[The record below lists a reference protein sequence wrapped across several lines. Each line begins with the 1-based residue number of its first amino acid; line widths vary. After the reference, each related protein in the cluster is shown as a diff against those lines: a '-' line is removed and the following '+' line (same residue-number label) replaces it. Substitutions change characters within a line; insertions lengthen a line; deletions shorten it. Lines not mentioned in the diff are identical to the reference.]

1 MLEAKMKDA
10 ALLKLR
16 SDLRRLGLA
25 EEIER
30 ATSASG

>member
-16 SDLRRLGLA
+16 ADLDRYGLW
-25 EEIER
+25 
-30 ATSASG
+30 G